1 METRMDNASLVLE
14 GGGLRCTFTNG
25 ILDTFLQESLAFQ
38 HTVGVSAGAC
48 AAASYISRQKGRNWR
63 VNVELAS
70 DPQFMGL
77 RHLILKGSY
86 FNPKFTFQEIPD
98 RLAPFDYTAYF
109 NNPAEADYIATARS
123 TGQSV
128 VFGKDEQKRLGINEV
143 LLASSSI
150 PLLAP
155 AVKLDHDYY
164 FDGGVA
170 DSIPVEYALTKRNK
184 AVVILTQPRGYRKGP
199 QGKSRMLR
207 WSLRHYPEF
216 LSTVLQRNERYNDTL
231 ALCERLEREGRI
243 FVFAPHPDYLTSR
256 IEPSQEKRGQSYR
269 HGEQTAQMALPKL
282 REFLA

>member
-1 METRMDNASLVLE
+1 MENRSEDTSLVLE

-77 RHLILKGSY
+77 RHLLLQGSY

-98 RLAPFDYTAYF
+98 RLAPFDYTTYYS
-109 NNPAEADYIATARS
+109 NPAEADYIATARS

-128 VFGKDEQKRLGINEV
+128 VFNKDEQKRLGINEV

-155 AVKLDHDYY
+155 AVKLDNDYY

-184 AVVILTQPRGYRKGP
+184 AVVVLTQPRGYRKGP

-243 FVFAPHPDYLTSR
+243 FVFAPEPAFVTSR
-256 IEPSQEKRGQSYR
+256 TEPSQEMRGRSYR
-269 HGEQTAQMALPKL
+269 HGEQAALVALPHL

>member
-1 METRMDNASLVLE
+1 METQVTKTSLVLE

-77 RHLILKGSY
+77 RHLLLKGSY
-86 FNPKFTFQEIPD
+86 FNPQFTFKEIPD
-98 RLAPFDYTAYF
+98 KLAPFDYSTYF
-109 NNPAEADYIATARS
+109 ANPAEAEYIATSRS
-123 TGQSV
+123 TGKSV
-128 VFGKDEQKRLGINEV
+128 LFDKNAQKQLGINNV

-150 PLLAP
+150 PMLAP
-155 AVKLDHDYY
+155 AVPLGDDFF

-170 DSIPVEYALTKRNK
+170 DSIPVDYALTKSNK
-184 AVVILTQPRGYRKGP
+184 AVVVLTQPRGFRKSP
-199 QGKSRMLR
+199 PGKSRLLR
-207 WSLRHYPEF
+207 FTLRKYPE
-216 LSTVLQRNERYNDTL
+216 LLDTVLHRNERYNDTL
-231 ALCERLEREGRI
+231 STCERLEREGRI
-243 FVFAPHPDYLTSR
+243 FLFAPDPQFTSGR
-256 IEPSQEKRGQSYR
+256 TEPSQEKRGRTYR
-269 HGEQTAQMALPKL
+269 HGEQCAAILMDRL